1 MLQGFSGS
9 LFFWDH
15 IGNTFRVKSGIY
27 LSHLSQTSLH
37 SLLNQFMYAATCL
50 QLVEITV
57 NKVETSVPK
66 RPPTLKG
73 FLCSASAWLKVCLW
87 YQLECYSICATFYHF
102 FLHTQFLSSS
112 GCGILPWRRK
122 WPWAMQIA
130 QPFQPC

>member
-15 IGNTFRVKSGIY
+15 NGNTFRVKSGIY

-57 NKVETSVPK
+57 NRVETSFPK
-66 RPPTLKG
+66 PPPTLKG
-73 FLCSASAWLKVCLW
+73 FVCSASAWLKVCL
-87 YQLECYSICATFYHF
+87 
-102 FLHTQFLSSS
+102 
-112 GCGILPWRRK
+112 
-122 WPWAMQIA
+122 
-130 QPFQPC
+130 